1 MSDEQAQAA
10 PEGAQAAGDWRE
22 SLPQQL
28 RDAPYIR
35 EAKTAD
41 EAFAGIK
48 GAAEYMGNSLR
59 IPGPD
64 AGAEA
69 MQKFYERV
77 MEKAP
82 GLMRKP
88 DTSDPESFDA
98 ILKALGKPDSA
109 DKYQL
114 PEIDGYQIPDERIG
128 RLKAIAHEA
137 GLTADQA
144 AKLYQT
150 MLSDEANSQANQ
162 LGEHQAQMQQLRG
175 EWGLAYESRMA
186 AARKALEA
194 TKAPADVM
202 AAFDNGSLAAEGI
215 RWMYGLSQSLGAG
228 EGGQVA
234 SQGSQSAPVMTPGEA
249 AAQLEE
255 IGRRIIGKRPADL
268 APGEYERLAKKRIDL
283 MRLATAGG

>member
-1 MSDEQAQAA
+1 MSDEQVAQPQESQAA
-10 PEGAQAAGDWRE
+10 EDWRA
-22 SLPQQL
+22 SLPAQL

-35 EAKTAD
+35 EAKTAE

-59 IPGPD
+59 IPSAD
-64 AGAEA
+64 AGPEA
-69 MQKFYERV
+69 MQQFYQRV

-88 DTSDPESFDA
+88 DTSDPASFDA
-98 ILKALGKPDSA
+98 ILTALGKPDSA
-109 DKYQL
+109 DKYTL
-114 PEIDGYQIPDERIG
+114 PDIEGYQIPDERIG

-162 LGEHQAQMQQLRG
+162 LSDHQAQMQQLRG
-175 EWGLAYESRMA
+175 EWGMAFESRMA
-186 AARKALEA
+186 AARRALEA

-215 RWMYGLSQSLGAG
+215 RWMFGLSQSLGAG

-234 SQGSQSAPVMTPGEA
+234 SQGNQSAPLMTPAEA
-249 AAQLEE
+249 RAQLEE
-255 IGRRIIGKRPADL
+255 IGKRIIGKRPSEL
-268 APGEYERLAKKRIDL
+268 APGEYERLAKKRVDL
-283 MRLATAGG
+283 MRLATAAG

>member
-1 MSDEQAQAA
+1 MSDEQVAQPQESQAA
-10 PEGAQAAGDWRE
+10 ADWRA
-22 SLPQQL
+22 SLPAQL

-64 AGAEA
+64 ATPE
-69 MQKFYERV
+69 MVQQFYQRV

-88 DTSDPESFDA
+88 EKGDKEAFDDV
-98 ILKALGKPDSA
+98 LKALGKPDSA
-109 DKYQL
+109 DKYTL
-114 PEIDGYQIPDERIG
+114 PEIEGYQIPDERIG

-162 LGEHQAQMQQLRG
+162 LSDHQAQMQQLRG
-175 EWGLAYESRMA
+175 EWGMAFESRMA
-186 AARKALEA
+186 AARRALEA

-215 RWMYGLSQSLGAG
+215 RWMFGLSQSLGAG

-234 SQGSQSAPVMTPGEA
+234 SQGNQSAPLMTPAEA
-249 AAQLEE
+249 RAQLEE
-255 IGRRIIGKRPADL
+255 IGKRIIGKRPSEL
-268 APGEYERLAKKRIDL
+268 APGEYERLAKKRVDL
-283 MRLATAGG
+283 MRLATAAW